1 MNEEKKALKQKYI
14 PLFAQGKISER
25 DCARLIGIQP
35 VSAWRLKER
44 FLKEG
49 YACFEH
55 KNKGRKPKNK
65 LYSPEEEK
73 FIVDLYLS
81 EFENTEFRK
90 FTRILRKDYNILYS
104 YSSVALLLKK
114 HNIESPLTIKYKGNK
129 KESEYFVFFRELK
142 NALGYDGKSD
152 LPYIEFAINSE
163 KVESSKM
170 YGVFFLCDCL
180 YNSAF
185 LELKKIIFNTENI
198 NLNTAHSVFKYC
210 IEKQYLDI
218 NDEWNYWN
226 ENHKYF
232 FMTYDEK
239 IRNETIFDVHEIYFQ
254 MFYKV
259 YEFLSQKKIHN
270 IVSK

>member
-1 MNEEKKALKQKYI
+1 
-14 PLFAQGKISER
+14 
-25 DCARLIGIQP
+25 
-35 VSAWRLKER
+35 
-44 FLKEG
+44 
-49 YACFEH
+49 
-55 KNKGRKPKNK
+55 
-65 LYSPEEEK
+65 
-73 FIVDLYLS
+73 
-81 EFENTEFRK
+81 
-90 FTRILRKDYNILYS
+90 
-104 YSSVALLLKK
+104 
-114 HNIESPLTIKYKGNK
+114 
-129 KESEYFVFFRELK
+129 
-142 NALGYDGKSD
+142 
-152 LPYIEFAINSE
+152 LPYIEFAINSG
-163 KVESSKM
+163 KVEASKM

-254 MFYKV
+254 MFCKV